1 MEHIIHNLS
10 LNMHSSISQTSLYVK
25 SGDTKR
31 KLRITLTENGKV
43 YRISDGCKAVFSA
56 KKDNGDTLFND
67 CTIEGNTIVYE
78 FTAMTANVP
87 GKIDCEIKLYDAN
100 NELIT
105 SPQFA
110 IIVDDVVRNDEG
122 VVASS
127 EFSAL
132 TKLIADA
139 IAVNKELNL
148 KLAGGKLDF
157 ANAVKG
163 QASGEVVALDDVS
176 PVAHTVR
183 CKVRSKNLLDLSQAK
198 FSNCDYNASVN
209 GVTSNITDAHYCGAW
224 LYYLNDFIMANKGK
238 TLTFSTTTTIPSD
251 RVISIVIWGTRT
263 DSAIVQESSSLKG
276 VGSVSITI
284 DDSFTSLNYVELRM
298 NRSPIGTIT
307 DTQSTFAN
315 LQFEIGNVAT
325 EYEPYINPSS
335 ITVLEATTGATYTPK
350 ADGTCD
356 IMSVYPTM
364 TLMTDTEGATI
375 ECEYNR
381 DNNMLMLDLI
391 NNVQE
396 LLKFAFKKVTTIDLL
411 ASGWQGTESPYKQT
425 VNIPFVTKNSRVTID
440 LDDEQ
445 LEFFR
450 SKDIAFTTANNGG
463 VVTVSCVGQKPAND
477 YSVQVT
483 VEEVLYIE

>member
-43 YRISDGCKAVFSA
+43 YRISDGCVAVFSA

-78 FTAMTANVP
+78 LTAMTANVP
-87 GKIDCEIKLYDAN
+87 GKIDCEIKLYDAD

-163 QASGEVVALDDVS
+163 QASGDVVSVNDIS
-176 PVAHTVR
+176 PAIHVVK
-183 CKVRSKNLLDLSQAK
+183 CKVRGRNRVEYPYLSDG
-198 FSNCDYNASVN
+198 STHN
-209 GVTSNITDAHYCGAW
+209 GVTYTVRED
-224 LYYLNDFIMANKGK
+224 
-238 TLTFSTTTTIPSD
+238 
-251 RVISIVIWGTRT
+251 
-263 DSAIVQESSSLKG
+263 
-276 VGSVSITI
+276 
-284 DDSFTSLNYVELRM
+284 
-298 NRSPIGTIT
+298 GTIGVHGT
-307 DTQSTFAN
+307 VDGDFSGFWLQEKMELVDGVTYYIGSSPNLYFAYKDNLGASKFVHDAPLTWSKDYTFVRLY
-315 LQFEIGNVAT
+315 LQYPKGTVLDEVIYPMVSVGNTAT
-325 EYEPYINPSS
+325 AYEPYIDPT
-335 ITVLEATTGATYTPK
+335 TVTVTEAATGATYTPNT
-350 ADGTCD
+350 DGTCD
-356 IMSVYPTM
+356 VMSVYPTLA
-364 TLMTDTEGATI
+364 LMTDTEGVTI

-396 LLKFAFKKVTTIDLL
+396 LLKFAFKKATTIDLL

-450 SKDIAFTTANNGG
+450 SKDIAFTTTNNGG
-463 VVTVSCVGQKPAND
+463 VVTASCVGQKPEND